1 MHDLKILTVGRNV
14 KFFSFYVTGC
24 GNMWYRLLRRT
35 LVQLVLYAADEKLHF
50 AVIQM
55 FNLFLQPHL
64 HKTNVSG
71 SGFIYAFKLLV
82 T

>member
-35 LVQLVLYAADEKLHF
+35 LVQLVLYAADEKLDF
-50 AVIQM
+50 ATLQM
-55 FNLFLQPHL
+55 FIVISVADRYSCSWTEAGQRN
-64 HKTNVSG
+64 
-71 SGFIYAFKLLV
+71 YC
-82 T
+82 